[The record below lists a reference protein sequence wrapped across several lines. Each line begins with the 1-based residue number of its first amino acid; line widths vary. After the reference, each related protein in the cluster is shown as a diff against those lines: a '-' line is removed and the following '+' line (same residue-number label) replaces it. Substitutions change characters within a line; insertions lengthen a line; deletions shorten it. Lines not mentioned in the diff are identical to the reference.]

1 MTVELDG
8 DRSYREPLT
17 DAEIA
22 ALWPGATTWAAL
34 FEFARRIE
42 EAHGI
47 KKRTADD
54 SPLPRM
60 QKDVL

>member
-1 MTVELDG
+1 MTVEVGG

-42 EAHGI
+42 KAHGI

-54 SPLPRM
+54 SPMSRM
-60 QKDVL
+60 QKDIR

>member
-1 MTVELDG
+1 MTVEVDG

-34 FEFARRIE
+34 FKFARRIE
-42 EAHGI
+42 HAHGI

-54 SPLPRM
+54 STLP
-60 QKDVL
+60 